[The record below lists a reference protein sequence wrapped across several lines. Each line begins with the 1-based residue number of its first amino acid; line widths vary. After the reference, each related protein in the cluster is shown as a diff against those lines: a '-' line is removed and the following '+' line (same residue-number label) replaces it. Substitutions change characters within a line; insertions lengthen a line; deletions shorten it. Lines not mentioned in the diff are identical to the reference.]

1 MFGASFLNAA
11 LIIWAVVTAGFM
23 GVMIIKSLTSMRE
36 DDVVILNPAQAKR
49 AAEQKQV
56 IARVERLTSWAKG
69 LGFTSLGLLVV
80 IGSLWAYQSIVARNS
95 TLTP

>member
-11 LIIWAVVTAGFM
+11 LIIWAIVTAGFI

-36 DDVVILNPAQAKR
+36 DDVVILDPAEAKR
-49 AAEQKQV
+49 AAEQEQV
-56 IARVERLTSWAKG
+56 IARVQRLTSWAKG
-69 LGFTSLGLLVV
+69 LGFTSFGLLVV

-95 TLTP
+95 L